1 MSVQSSF
8 FCEWSKHTRD
18 ASQQGSI
25 SSSYA
30 SFFYNKI
37 WAQKHFRGW
46 PELYCHPLLSLGAWM
61 KWLREENDPLS
72 PNPCLQILF
81 VLEFVEYRLK
91 TKLNKSINIGLDD
104 QLKALKI
111 VWHVKCTVFW
121 FFFFIHCPPIM
132 KCGSSSVSFSSSS
145 LSLLSP
151 CLWSP
156 LS

>member
-8 FCEWSKHTRD
+8 FVSDPNIQEMPHNRAAFHHPMHLSFTTKYELKT
-18 ASQQGSI
+18 I
-25 SSSYA
+25 SEA
-30 SFFYNKI
+30 GLN
-37 WAQKHFRGW
+37 
-46 PELYCHPLLSLGAWM
+46 YCHLPLSLGAWM

-81 VLEFVEYRLK
+81 VLEFIEYRFK

-104 QLKALKI
+104 RLKALKI

-132 KCGSSSVSFSSSS
+132 KCGSSSVSLSSS